1 MSFRNSRYISL
12 FFFACCLLVMGGS
25 PRALAG
31 DREKSLET
39 LVAAVQGI
47 SSIRTNFTQT
57 TDIPMFSQPLKVQGI
72 LLYARPAAL
81 LWEYQEPFVEGFSLK
96 DGRIVRWENS
106 RASVV
111 GKGAGQ
117 DPVAAI
123 IADNLMAWVSLDLEK
138 IRREY
143 DVKVTGTAPVTLH
156 LVPKNKGLQEI
167 IADLTISFQANG
179 VASSVVLREARGGST
194 TISFYNTVINAG
206 INPAEFLQ

>member
-1 MSFRNSRYISL
+1 
-12 FFFACCLLVMGGS
+12 MGG
-25 PRALAG
+25 PRALAEG
-31 DREKSLET
+31 KTLESL
-39 LVAAVQGI
+39 LAAVQGI
-47 SSIRTNFTQT
+47 SSIRTSFTQT

-72 LLYARPAAL
+72 LLYSRPGSL

-106 RASVV
+106 RTNMI

-143 DVKVTGTAPVTLH
+143 EVEVTGTAPVTLR
-156 LVPKNKGLQEI
+156 LVPNNKGLREI
-167 IADLTISFQANG
+167 IADLTIAFQVNG

-194 TISFYNTVINAG
+194 TISFFNTAINAG